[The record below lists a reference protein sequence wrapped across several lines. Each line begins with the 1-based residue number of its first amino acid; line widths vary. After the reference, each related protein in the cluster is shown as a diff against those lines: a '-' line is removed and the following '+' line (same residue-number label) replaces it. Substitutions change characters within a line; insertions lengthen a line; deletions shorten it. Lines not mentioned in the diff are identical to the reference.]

1 MFHKSGKNFVFLEMF
16 EESLNPK
23 CQQTLW
29 NRVEKR
35 QHETLGSCL
44 AKPSSPGEA
53 SELGQGA
60 AWPAVP
66 FYSRRWSIPRKNKEK
81 VFLKKKKACYSVRT
95 N

>member
-23 CQQTLW
+23 CQQTLL
-29 NRVEKR
+29 NRVEKG

-44 AKPSSPGEA
+44 ANPSSPGEA

-60 AWPAVP
+60 AWPAV
-66 FYSRRWSIPRKNKEK
+66 SLVQQKVEHSQKEQRKG
-81 VFLKKKKACYSVRT
+81 VF
-95 N
+95 